1 MIDRVSNTSAALF
14 SKEITTSGEKTV
26 VENLVQ
32 TKVIGQL
39 ENQKTSKEQVEKIV
53 ESMNQFIDASP
64 TRVKFEF
71 HEKLEDYY
79 VTVVDSQTNDVIKEI
94 PSKKLLDMYAS
105 MLEFMGILV
114 DKKI

>member
-1 MIDRVSNTSAALF
+1 MDKVSNTSAALF
-14 SKEITTSGEKTV
+14 SKEIMPSGEEIV
-26 VENLVQ
+26 VKNLVQ
-32 TKVIGQL
+32 TKVIGQP

-53 ESMNQFIDASP
+53 ESMNQFIDAST

>member
-1 MIDRVSNTSAALF
+1 MMEKMSNSLATMF
-14 SKEITTSGEKTV
+14 SKEMAGNDVKMIVDG
-26 VENLVQ
+26 LVHP
-32 TKVIGQL
+32 KVIEQL
-39 ENQKTSKEQVEKIV
+39 ENQKTSKEQVENIV
-53 ESMNQFIDASP
+53 KSMNQFVSASR
-64 TRVKFEF
+64 THLNFEF

-79 VTVVDSQTNDVIKEI
+79 VTIVDSETNDVVKEL